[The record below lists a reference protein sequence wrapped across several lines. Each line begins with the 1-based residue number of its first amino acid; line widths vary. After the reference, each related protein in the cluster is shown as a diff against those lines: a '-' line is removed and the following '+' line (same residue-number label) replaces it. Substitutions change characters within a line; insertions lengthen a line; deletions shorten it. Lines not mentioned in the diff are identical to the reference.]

1 MDSWDYFSGSVP
13 PFGYFRPRVSEL
25 TQLSSR
31 NQHQDEHDALGFVH
45 ELCMIG
51 LASYFEAYCKDQFAA
66 VINICPQLLTMADG
80 DRDFKISATS
90 LLLLSD
96 SFPYNLGF
104 IVAEE
109 RDFGSAKA
117 INGLFCDLLKISPFS
132 KSEME
137 RFSEFLNDRNLLV
150 HHGGVFT
157 LKYRSQKSNIPI

>member
-1 MDSWDYFSGSVP
+1 MDSWDYFSGGVP
-13 PFGYFRPRVSEL
+13 AFGYFRIRVSEL
-25 TQLSSR
+25 SRLLSR
-31 NQHQDEHDALGFVH
+31 EHEPDLLLPAHDLLGLVP

-66 VINICPQLLTMADG
+66 VVNICPQLLTMVPDG
-80 DRDFKISATS
+80 DRDFKISAKS
-90 LLLLSD
+90 LLHFSD

-117 INGLFCDLLKISPFS
+117 INGGFCDLLKISPFS

-137 RFSEFLNDRNLLV
+137 RFSEFLND
-150 HHGGVFT
+150 
-157 LKYRSQKSNIPI
+157 